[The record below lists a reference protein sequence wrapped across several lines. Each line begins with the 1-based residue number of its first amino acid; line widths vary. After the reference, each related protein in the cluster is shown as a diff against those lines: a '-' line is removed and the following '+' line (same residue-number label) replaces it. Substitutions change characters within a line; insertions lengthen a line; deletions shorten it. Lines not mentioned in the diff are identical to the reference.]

1 MNINKI
7 KVMKKIVYLHG
18 LESESGGTKVSF
30 LAEKGMVYAPN
41 MDYVTLDL
49 QEFIL
54 TLGMPDL
61 IIGSSMGGYV
71 ADIIGSQLGVDV
83 LLFNPALHNRTVIKE
98 FNVDYGSQKY
108 KRTIVLGT
116 EDDVINPEITK
127 KLWSVDGN
135 HAKYDEV
142 EGMGHR
148 TSLDVFINMYNK
160 HIQ

>member
-1 MNINKI
+1 
-7 KVMKKIVYLHG
+7 MKKIVYLHG
-18 LESESGGTKVSF
+18 LESEVGGPKVSF

-49 QEFIL
+49 SEFIL

-61 IIGSSMGGYV
+61 IIGSSMGGYI

-83 LLFNPALHNRTVIKE
+83 LLFNPALSNHNRTVIKE

-116 EDDVINPEITK
+116 EDDVIDPEVTK
-127 KLWSVDGN
+127 KLWSVYGN

-148 TSLDVFINMYNK
+148 TPLDVFINMYNK
-160 HIQ
+160 HA